1 MEDRLKG
8 LRKSM
13 ENTTF
18 KHLSFSDQH
27 RKRVREK
34 INASNEKEEDISL
47 AILQLLSHEKTG
59 YELSQLLRGRG
70 IRKFEGN
77 EGFLYTVLHR
87 LEQNRFIQ
95 SSFDHAGAKYYQLND
110 KGRKMLRKAEKD
122 STKARFILKG
132 LVQE

>member
-27 RKRVREK
+27 RKWVREK
-34 INASNEKEEDISL
+34 INASHEKEEDISL
-47 AILQLLSHEKTG
+47 AILQLLSNEKTG

-95 SSFDHAGAKYYQLND
+95 SSWDHEGAKYYQLND
-110 KGRKMLRKAEKD
+110 KGRKMLRKAEKNA
-122 STKARFILKG
+122 TKVQFILKG

>member
-47 AILQLLSHEKTG
+47 AILQLLSNEKTG

-95 SSFDHAGAKYYQLND
+95 SSWDHEGAKYNQLND
-110 KGRKMLRKAEKD
+110 KGRKMLRKAEKNA
-122 STKARFILKG
+122 TKAQFILKG

>member
-34 INASNEKEEDISL
+34 INASHEKEEDISL
-47 AILQLLSHEKTG
+47 AILQLLSNEKTG

-87 LEQNRFIQ
+87 LEQNCFIQ
-95 SSFDHAGAKYYQLND
+95 SSWDHEGAKYYQLND
-110 KGRKMLRKAEKD
+110 KGRKMLRKAEKNA
-122 STKARFILKG
+122 TKVQFILKG

>member
-34 INASNEKEEDISL
+34 INASDEKEEDISL
-47 AILQLLSHEKTG
+47 AILQLLSNEKTG

-95 SSFDHAGAKYYQLND
+95 SSWDHSGAKYYQLND

>member
-27 RKRVREK
+27 RKQVREK
-34 INASNEKEEDISL
+34 INASHEKEEDISL
-47 AILQLLSHEKTG
+47 AILQLLSNEKTG

-70 IRKFEGN
+70 IQKFEGN

-95 SSFDHAGAKYYQLND
+95 SSWDHSGAKYYQLND

>member
-13 ENTTF
+13 ENTMF

-27 RKRVREK
+27 RKQVREK

-47 AILQLLSHEKTG
+47 AILQLLSNEKTG

-95 SSFDHAGAKYYQLND
+95 SSWDHAGAKYYQLND
-110 KGRKMLRKAEKD
+110 KGRKMLRKAEKNT
-122 STKARFILKG
+122 TKVQFILKG

>member
-27 RKRVREK
+27 RKQVREK
-34 INASNEKEEDISL
+34 INASHEKEEDISF
-47 AILQLLSHEKTG
+47 AILQLLSNEKTG

-95 SSFDHAGAKYYQLND
+95 SSWDHSGAKYYQLND
-110 KGRKMLRKAEKD
+110 KGNKMLRKAEKD

>member
-27 RKRVREK
+27 RKQVREK

-47 AILQLLSHEKTG
+47 AILQLLSNEKTG

-95 SSFDHAGAKYYQLND
+95 SSWDHEGAKYYQLND
-110 KGRKMLRKAEKD
+110 KGNKMQRKAEKNA
-122 STKARFILKG
+122 TKARFILKG

>member
-27 RKRVREK
+27 RKQVREK

-47 AILQLLSHEKTG
+47 AILQLLSNEKTG

-95 SSFDHAGAKYYQLND
+95 SSWDREGAKYYQLND
-110 KGRKMLRKAEKD
+110 KGRKMLRKAEKNA
-122 STKARFILKG
+122 TKVQFILKG

>member
-8 LRKSM
+8 LQKSM
-13 ENTTF
+13 ENTTC

-27 RKRVREK
+27 RKQVREK

-95 SSFDHAGAKYYQLND
+95 SSWDHAGAKYYQLNY

>member
-1 MEDRLKG
+1 MEDQLKG

-47 AILQLLSHEKTG
+47 AILQLLSNEKTG

-95 SSFDHAGAKYYQLND
+95 SSWDHAGAKYYQLND
-110 KGRKMLRKAEKD
+110 KGRKMLRKAEKNA
-122 STKARFILKG
+122 TKVQFILKG

>member
-47 AILQLLSHEKTG
+47 AILQLLSNEKTG

-95 SSFDHAGAKYYQLND
+95 SSWDHEGAKYYQLND
-110 KGRKMLRKAEKD
+110 QGRKMLRKAEKNA
-122 STKARFILKG
+122 TKVQFILKG

>member
-34 INASNEKEEDISL
+34 INASHEKEEDISL
-47 AILQLLSHEKTG
+47 AILQLLSNEKTG
-59 YELSQLLRGRG
+59 YELSQLLRGERDSKNSKEMKVFY
-70 IRKFEGN
+70 I
-77 EGFLYTVLHR
+77 LYYIV
-87 LEQNRFIQ
+87 
-95 SSFDHAGAKYYQLND
+95 
-110 KGRKMLRKAEKD
+110 
-122 STKARFILKG
+122 
-132 LVQE
+132 

>member
-1 MEDRLKG
+1 MENRLKG

-34 INASNEKEEDISL
+34 INASHEKEEDISL
-47 AILQLLSHEKTG
+47 AILQLLSNEKTG

-95 SSFDHAGAKYYQLND
+95 SSWDHEGAKYYQLND
-110 KGRKMLRKAEKD
+110 KGRKMLRKAEKNA
-122 STKARFILKG
+122 KKVQFILKG

>member
-27 RKRVREK
+27 RKQVREK

-95 SSFDHAGAKYYQLND
+95 SSWDHAGAKYYQLND
-110 KGRKMLRKAEKD
+110 KGRKMLRKVEKD

>member
-34 INASNEKEEDISL
+34 INASHEKEEDISL
-47 AILQLLSHEKTG
+47 AILQLLSNEKTG

-95 SSFDHAGAKYYQLND
+95 SSWDHTGAKYYQLND
-110 KGRKMLRKAEKD
+110 KGRKTLQKAEKNA
-122 STKARFILKG
+122 TKVQFILKG

>member
-34 INASNEKEEDISL
+34 INASHEKEEDISL
-47 AILQLLSHEKTG
+47 SILQLLSNEKTG

-95 SSFDHAGAKYYQLND
+95 SSWDHSGAKYYQLND

>member
-1 MEDRLKG
+1 MDDRLKG
-8 LRKSM
+8 LQKSM

-47 AILQLLSHEKTG
+47 AILQLLSNEKTG

-95 SSFDHAGAKYYQLND
+95 SSWDHTGAKYYQLND
-110 KGRKMLRKAEKD
+110 KGRKMLRKAEKNA
-122 STKARFILKG
+122 TKAQFILKG

>member
-1 MEDRLKG
+1 MEDQLKG

-47 AILQLLSHEKTG
+47 VILQLLSNEKTG

-95 SSFDHAGAKYYQLND
+95 SSWDHAGAKYYQLND
-110 KGRKMLRKAEKD
+110 KGRKMLRKAEKNA
-122 STKARFILKG
+122 TKVQFILKG

>member
-27 RKRVREK
+27 RKQVREK
-34 INASNEKEEDISL
+34 INASHEKEEDISL
-47 AILQLLSHEKTG
+47 AILQLLSNEKTG

-95 SSFDHAGAKYYQLND
+95 SSWDHAGAKYYQLND
-110 KGRKMLRKAEKD
+110 KGNKMLRKAEKD

>member
-8 LRKSM
+8 LRRSM

-34 INASNEKEEDISL
+34 INASHEKEEDISL
-47 AILQLLSHEKTG
+47 AILQLLSNEKTG

-87 LEQNRFIQ
+87 LEQNRLIQ
-95 SSFDHAGAKYYQLND
+95 SSWDHAGAKYYQLND
-110 KGRKMLRKAEKD
+110 KGRKMLRKAEKNA
-122 STKARFILKG
+122 TKVQFILKG

>member
-13 ENTTF
+13 KNTTF

-47 AILQLLSHEKTG
+47 AILQLLSNEKTG

-87 LEQNRFIQ
+87 LEQNHFIQ
-95 SSFDHAGAKYYQLND
+95 SSWDHEGAKYYQLND
-110 KGRKMLRKAEKD
+110 KGRKMLRKAEKNA
-122 STKARFILKG
+122 TKVQFILKG

>member
-34 INASNEKEEDISL
+34 INASNEKEEDISF
-47 AILQLLSHEKTG
+47 AILQLLSNEKTG

-95 SSFDHAGAKYYQLND
+95 SSWDHTGAKYYQLND
-110 KGRKMLRKAEKD
+110 KGRKMLRKAEKNA
-122 STKARFILKG
+122 TKAQFILKG

>member
-27 RKRVREK
+27 QKQVREK

-47 AILQLLSHEKTG
+47 AILQLLSNEKTG

-87 LEQNRFIQ
+87 LEQNRLIQ
-95 SSFDHAGAKYYQLND
+95 SSWDNAGAKYYQLND
-110 KGRKMLRKAEKD
+110 KGRKMLRKAEKNA
-122 STKARFILKG
+122 TKVQFILKG

>member
-1 MEDRLKG
+1 MEDQLKG

-27 RKRVREK
+27 RKQVREK

-47 AILQLLSHEKTG
+47 AILQLLSNEKTG

-87 LEQNRFIQ
+87 LEQNRLIQ
-95 SSFDHAGAKYYQLND
+95 SSWDHAGAKYYQLND
-110 KGRKMLRKAEKD
+110 KGRKMLRKAEKNA
-122 STKARFILKG
+122 TKVQFILKG

>member
-27 RKRVREK
+27 RKRVRQK
-34 INASNEKEEDISL
+34 INASHEKEEDISL
-47 AILQLLSHEKTG
+47 AILQLLSNEKTG

-70 IRKFEGN
+70 IQKFEGN

-87 LEQNRFIQ
+87 LEQNRLIQ
-95 SSFDHAGAKYYQLND
+95 SSWDHAGAKYYQLND
-110 KGRKMLRKAEKD
+110 KGRKMLRKAEKNA
-122 STKARFILKG
+122 TKVRFILKG

>member
-27 RKRVREK
+27 RKQVREK

>member
-34 INASNEKEEDISL
+34 INVSNEKEEDISL
-47 AILQLLSHEKTG
+47 AILQLLSNEKTG

-95 SSFDHAGAKYYQLND
+95 SSWDHSGAKYYQLND
-110 KGRKMLRKAEKD
+110 KGRKMLRKAEKNA
-122 STKARFILKG
+122 TKVQFILKG